1 MLKPQTNTVIQQIFL
16 APLNLKTNTYRIFT
30 GIYFYLF
37 MYFGNTMLTL
47 VLKNA
52 LFGFSLE
59 KHIAFGENMFQLLSE
74 SQENI
79 VSKILFTNLSK
90 QKTFQNSTQGN
101 DKTKK

>member
-1 MLKPQTNTVIQQIFL
+1 
-16 APLNLKTNTYRIFT
+16 
-30 GIYFYLF
+30 
-37 MYFGNTMLTL
+37 MLTL

-79 VSKILFTNLSK
+79 VSKSLFINLSLMK
-90 QKTFQNSTQGN
+90 
-101 DKTKK
+101 